1 MICLTKPSVV
11 RFGVFSL
18 VLVSMLCLTSNLSRV
33 KTQEQQ
39 PQQLTKQVEENSVL
53 FFYRPDCGDC
63 QDILPLVNRYS
74 LFHRDVVYVNLNL
87 SENRRYIKT
96 YRLTAVPTFVKQNNV
111 YQGTNKQK
119 ITHLL
124 LEE

>member
-1 MICLTKPSVV
+1 
-11 RFGVFSL
+11 
-18 VLVSMLCLTSNLSRV
+18 MLCLTSNLSRV

-53 FFYRPDCGDC
+53 FFYRPDCGYC

>member
-1 MICLTKPSVV
+1 
-11 RFGVFSL
+11 
-18 VLVSMLCLTSNLSRV
+18 MLCLTSNLSRV

>member
-1 MICLTKPSVV
+1 MICLTKLSAI

-33 KTQEQQ
+33 KMQEEQ
-39 PQQLTKQVEENSVL
+39 PQQLTKQVEANHVL

-74 LFHRDVVYVNLNL
+74 LFHRDIVYVNLNL

-96 YRLTAVPTFVKQNNV
+96 YRLTAVPTLMKQNNV

-119 ITHLL
+119 INHLL